1 MADVN
6 RVVLVGRLTKDAEL
20 KYTTN
25 TNLAITRFSIAVNAR
40 RKQEDQWVDEASF
53 FDITLF
59 GKQGETLHNYLQ
71 KGKQVAVEGQLRQDR
86 WEQDGQMRSRVYVL
100 ADNIMLLGGGNND
113 QGGERGAS
121 FQQGSDFKSQ
131 QAPASRPKSNTR
143 SSSPS
148 SMPPP
153 VDFEDDIP
161 F

>member
-6 RVVLVGRLTKDAEL
+6 QVVLIGRLTKDAEL

-53 FDITLF
+53 FDITIF

-100 ADNIMLLGGGNND
+100 ADNIMLLGGVSND
-113 QGGERGAS
+113 HTGDRGTS
-121 FQQGSDFKSQ
+121 FGQSNDFKQ
-131 QAPASRPKSNTR
+131 QAPASRPKNGGR
-143 SSSPS
+143 STSP
-148 SMPPP
+148 MAPP